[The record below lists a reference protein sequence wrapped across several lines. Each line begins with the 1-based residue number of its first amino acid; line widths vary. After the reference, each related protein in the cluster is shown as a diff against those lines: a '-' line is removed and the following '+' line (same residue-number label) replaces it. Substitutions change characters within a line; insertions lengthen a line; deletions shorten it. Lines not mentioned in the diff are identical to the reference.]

1 MSKISRYKTRKFLFQ
16 MLYART
22 YWEVDKEDLISSFFE
37 WVFETDLDMN
47 YVDNMYKVILE
58 NEAILISIIKR
69 FAPKFDIANMAREN
83 VFPLFI
89 AFSEMFFLDEEIPS
103 KVSVN
108 EAVELAK
115 TYWDNSSHKFVNWV
129 LDSVLDSF
137 EEVKYDIRNKKTE
150 INFSFFKSI

>member
-1 MSKISRYKTRKFLFQ
+1 

-89 AFSEMFFLDEEIPS
+89 AFSEMFF
-103 KVSVN
+103 
-108 EAVELAK
+108 
-115 TYWDNSSHKFVNWV
+115 
-129 LDSVLDSF
+129 
-137 EEVKYDIRNKKTE
+137 
-150 INFSFFKSI
+150 